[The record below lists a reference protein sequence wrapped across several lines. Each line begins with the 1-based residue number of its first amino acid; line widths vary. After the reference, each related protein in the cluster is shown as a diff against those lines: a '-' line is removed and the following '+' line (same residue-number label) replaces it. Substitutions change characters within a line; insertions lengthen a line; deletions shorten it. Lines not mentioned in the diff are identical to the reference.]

1 MVEKTRF
8 GFGLLASEDA
18 ASRVQVIGL
27 VLAEHTKNNGREIIY
42 FISYDIDHVIVEEL
56 RGNFI
61 ILGGVG
67 GV

>member
-27 VLAEHTKNNGREIIY
+27 VLAEHTKNNGREIY